1 MKNTE
6 LKMLDFITEVAGHIY
21 RAVLLGSINLLTYFY
36 NKSVNKYL
44 KKEAEKH
51 KKDCPVIPIRRV
63 K

>member
-1 MKNTE
+1 MINT
-6 LKMLDFITEVAGHIY
+6 ITEISGHVY

-44 KKEAEKH
+44 RKEAEKH
-51 KKDCPVIPIRRV
+51 KTDCPVIPIRRV